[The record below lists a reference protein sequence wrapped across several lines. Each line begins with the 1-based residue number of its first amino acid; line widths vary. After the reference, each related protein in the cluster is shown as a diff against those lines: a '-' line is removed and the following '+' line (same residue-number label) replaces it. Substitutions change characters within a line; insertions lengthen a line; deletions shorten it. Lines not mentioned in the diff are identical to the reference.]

1 MMMTKRFLVAAFGLF
16 ICLAPILGQAALAAG
31 DRSAFDETDRD
42 GDGSIDH
49 EEYRLRMVETFYFL
63 DENGDGYLVIREVP
77 GTSEKD
83 FSDADENGDRRFDM
97 NEFLVIRFL
106 GFTAADSNGDGALG
120 RAEVDAMDA
129 RQ

>member
-1 MMMTKRFLVAAFGLF
+1 MMMTKRIFVAALGIFFCSAL
-16 ICLAPILGQAALAAG
+16 ILGQAALAAG

-77 GTSEKD
+77 GISEKD
-83 FSDADENGDRRFDM
+83 LAGADENGDRRFDM

-106 GFTAADSNGDGALG
+106 GFTAADSNGDGALSRG
-120 RAEVDAMDA
+120 EVDAMDA

>member
-1 MMMTKRFLVAAFGLF
+1 MMMTKRIFIAALGLF
-16 ICLAPILGQAALAAG
+16 FCLAPILGQATLAAG

-63 DENGDGYLVIREVP
+63 DENGDGYLVIKEVP
-77 GTSEKD
+77 GISEKD
-83 FSDADENGDRRFDM
+83 FADADENGDRRFDM

-120 RAEVDAMDA
+120 RGEVDAMDA

>member
-1 MMMTKRFLVAAFGLF
+1 MMMQRFLFAALGLF
-16 ICLAPILGQAALAAG
+16 LCSALILGQAALAAG

-42 GDGSIDH
+42 GDGTIDH

-63 DENGDGYLVIREVP
+63 DENGDGYLVIKEIP
-77 GTSEKD
+77 GISEKD
-83 FSDADENGDRRFDM
+83 IADADENGDRRFDM

-106 GFTAADSNGDGALG
+106 GFTAADRNNDGALDRG
-120 RAEVDAMDA
+120 EVDAMDA

>member
-1 MMMTKRFLVAAFGLF
+1 MMMQRILFAALGLF
-16 ICLAPILGQAALAAG
+16 FCSILILGQAALAAG

-42 GDGSIDH
+42 GDGTIDH

-63 DENGDGYLVIREVP
+63 DGNGDGFLVIGETS
-77 GTSEKD
+77 GISEKD
-83 FSDADENGDRRFDM
+83 FAATDENDDRRFDM